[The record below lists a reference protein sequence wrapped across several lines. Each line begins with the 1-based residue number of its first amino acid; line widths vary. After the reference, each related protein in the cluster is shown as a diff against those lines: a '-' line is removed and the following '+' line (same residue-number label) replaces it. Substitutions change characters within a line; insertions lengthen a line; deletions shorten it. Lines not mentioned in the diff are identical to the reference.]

1 MSYKV
6 EYTKRA
12 LKQHAKLDEATKRLI
27 DAWIMQ
33 NIVNCEN
40 PRQRGQALVGNLSG
54 YWRYRIGDYRLL
66 ADIQD
71 EVLVILV
78 IEIAHRHD
86 VYR

>member
-1 MSYKV
+1 MNYKA

-12 LKQHAKLDEATKRLI
+12 LKQYAKLDEATKRLI

-33 NIVNCEN
+33 NLVNCEN
-40 PRQRGQALVGNLSG
+40 PRQRGQALAGNLSG
-54 YWRYRIGDYRLL
+54 YWRHRIGDYRLL

-78 IEIAHRHD
+78 IEIAHRRD

>member
-1 MSYKV
+1 
-6 EYTKRA
+6 
-12 LKQHAKLDEATKRLI
+12 
-27 DAWIMQ
+27 
-33 NIVNCEN
+33 
-40 PRQRGQALVGNLSG
+40 
-54 YWRYRIGDYRLL
+54 L

>member
-12 LKQHAKLDEATKRLI
+12 FKQHAKLDEATKRLI

-33 NIVNCEN
+33 NLVNCEN

-78 IEIAHRHD
+78 IEIAHRRD

>member
-33 NIVNCEN
+33 NLVNCKN

-71 EVLVILV
+71 EVLVILA
-78 IEIAHRHD
+78 IEIAHR
-86 VYR
+86 